1 MAVFAGD
8 PLPEFGGMSHAY
20 GATACETN
28 ANRVRSVVIEA
39 PHCKELV
46 DAGPMSLR
54 RLEADEAGLRK
65 LPIHGEKAG
74 RGPQRRAQTQA
85 GLGEDKG
92 GAGDAEA
99 KPSSPFQIPR
109 LTITLARVRPSVEAS
124 PKSCGSCGATQ
135 RAPTSSRIG

>member
-74 RGPQRRAQTQA
+74 RGPSVGRRRRRVWVKTRVAPVMP
-85 GLGEDKG
+85 
-92 GAGDAEA
+92 
-99 KPSSPFQIPR
+99 KPSP
-109 LTITLARVRPSVEAS
+109 ARPSKYHV
-124 PKSCGSCGATQ
+124 
-135 RAPTSSRIG
+135 